1 MLDIKRRDLKNR
13 QDFIQLAKKHGRN
26 FKLIAEKLGADEKLI
41 SARADYILKRLRQ
54 GKIPMDQDLLE
65 KLTPKI

>member
-41 SARADYILKRLRQ
+41 SARADYILKRLR
-54 GKIPMDQDLLE
+54 
-65 KLTPKI
+65 